1 MELSVKQT
9 LHVEPEGYQEPH
21 NEGPQSDPALVHQWD
36 FN

>member
-9 LHVEPEGYQEPH
+9 LHVEPEDYQEPH
-21 NEGPQSDPALVHQWD
+21 NEGPQSDPALVHQWN